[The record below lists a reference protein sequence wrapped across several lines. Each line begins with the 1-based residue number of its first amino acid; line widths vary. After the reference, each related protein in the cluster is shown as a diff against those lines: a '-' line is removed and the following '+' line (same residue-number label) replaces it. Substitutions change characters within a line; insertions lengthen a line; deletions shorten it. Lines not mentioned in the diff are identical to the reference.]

1 MTATLGTMILEMPDR
16 PAANIAVKVKQRGS
30 WQNISWKEYYEAIIQ
45 TASAF
50 KNIGLEPGDKV
61 ALMSNTRWEWATCD
75 LAVMS
80 MQGIIVPIYQNSTPE
95 EVEYILNHSEA
106 KIFVCEN
113 KFSLLIWRN
122 IRERCPHVKAVVC
135 FEIDRPEDD
144 SVHMWPQFL
153 ANGKNNLA
161 ANKKLAENNC
171 RKISLK
177 DTATIVYTSG
187 TTGLPKGVVLTYEQI
202 SSEITEAFPFCGVKA
217 DDMTLTFLP
226 FAHVLGRI
234 EHWGHV
240 HIGFTM
246 AYAES
251 IEKIRYNLPEIKPT
265 ILVAVPRIFEKV
277 YSQILSQIETQPL
290 KKKIFNWAMDVGRK
304 VSYLKVTRQR
314 IPLLLLAEYET
325 ARKLVLNKVTE
336 AFGGRLKFAISGG
349 APISQDLAQFFH
361 AAGILILEGYGLTET
376 TAAITVNTP
385 YNYKFGSVGR
395 PIGDVQL
402 KIAEDGE
409 ILVKSKKVMKEYYN
423 DPESTALNIKDGW
436 FATGDIGQI
445 LSGGDLKITD
455 RKKDLIKTA
464 GGKYVAPQKI
474 ENLLKNNPLIA
485 YILVHGD
492 QEKYIVCLVTIDR
505 PYVEKWAK
513 EMGWSYNQ
521 WTDLIDQPEVQ
532 DSIKNTV
539 NEANAKLASYES
551 VKKYKILPV
560 EFSIEAGE
568 ITPSLKVKRKFLD
581 QKYKDVIKSLY

>member
-505 PYVEKWAK
+505 PCVEKWAK